1 LTKND
6 AKEIASIHSLAF
18 PNFFLTALGEQVLK
32 VFYASLIEDKGTI
45 ASAVK
50 ENNSIVGFFVASTE
64 PNGLYARIFK
74 KNISSFFFPLTLA
87 FLKRPSLLKRMIV
100 SFTST
105 KSHNV
110 PDNAIPAL
118 LSICV
123 KPDSAGK
130 GVGKVLIGELEKAL
144 IAQSKNGYYLT
155 TDADNNIATN
165 QFYLKNGFQLYS
177 SFFQGKRRMNLYT
190 KYFS

>member
-1 LTKND
+1 LTKKD

-32 VFYASLIEDKGTI
+32 VFYASLIDDKGTI

-74 KNISSFFFPLTLA
+74 KNISIFFFPLTLA

-100 SFTST
+100 SLTST
-105 KSHNV
+105 KSYNI
-110 PDNAIPAL
+110 PDNTMPAL

-123 KPDSAGK
+123 KPDSAGN
-130 GVGKVLIGELEKAL
+130 GVGKVLIGELERAL

-155 TDADNNIATN
+155 TDAENNIATN
-165 QFYLKNGFQLYS
+165 QFYLKNGFHLHTA
-177 SFFQGKRRMNLYT
+177 FFQGKRSMNLYT